1 MCNMTPAT
9 TIARRRMKTLLAG
22 LSSAER
28 EGFVKVADAFA
39 EGLESTLAAGD
50 AQLGTADYQPLLTK
64 PSAVGV
70 ARSWARAV
78 QGETNTRLR
87 GCTSNSEH
95 VMQAA
100 RGAVFDLLVNA

>member
-28 EGFVKVADAFA
+28 EGLVKVADAFA

-70 ARSWARAV
+70 ARS
-78 QGETNTRLR
+78 
-87 GCTSNSEH
+87 
-95 VMQAA
+95 
-100 RGAVFDLLVNA
+100 